1 MEVPS
6 EVLVH
11 NPTLNLKGT
20 KADLIR
26 ISDEGYFEMNVPF
39 GDKTHRVLLPISETV
54 VIQLEPEEIGG
65 IDFDIER

>member
-6 EVLVH
+6 AVLVH

-39 GDKTHRVLLPISETV
+39 GEKTHRVLLPISETV
-54 VIQLEPEEIGG
+54 IIQLEPEATDEV
-65 IDFDIER
+65 DFEIER

>member
-6 EVLVH
+6 PVLVH

-26 ISDEGYFEMNVPF
+26 ISEEGYYEMNVPF
-39 GDKTHRVLLPISETV
+39 GEKTHRVLLPISETV
-54 VIQLEPEEIGG
+54 VIQLEPEETGEV
-65 IDFDIER
+65 DFEIER